1 MEPLTHHEIFRL
13 VEPFSRIGRQVDL
26 ASSNRA
32 QRVLVFKPVD
42 LRCELQ
48 ADANWNDVLRLECP
62 PSGAFLLERKVRHP
76 SGLAAR
82 LESRGPQVAELL
94 TLTQSVAAQDLF
106 RESDGYLLAYS
117 YSMNTQLSGKPKMAE
132 SPFQAMNLRRVEV
145 RLNSLT
151 LTLKMPT
158 VQGYPA
164 DLVLTSDDALELPD
178 DLLEVIGRDWGRLLQ
193 RRSGWHTTLE
203 IRGKEPERSRTAE
216 SQVELACRHLAKTLA
231 QAPANFHRLHA
242 HARWRIAA
250 RRTIPL
256 VSMFALVG
264 GALAVP
270 YLLTDPDSV
279 LRMLILNLPPVL
291 LVIGLCMRDIPSFEL
306 PHAPRRMSN
315 SSWHKPP
322 GTSAV

>member
-1 MEPLTHHEIFRL
+1 MEPLTHHEILRL
-13 VEPFSRIGRQVDL
+13 AEPFSRIGRQVDL

-32 QRVLVFKPVD
+32 QRLLVFKTVD

-48 ADANWNDVLRLECP
+48 TDANWSDALRLECLP
-62 PSGAFLLERKVRHP
+62 TGGFLLERKVSHP
-76 SGLAAR
+76 SGLAAK
-82 LESRGPQVAELL
+82 LESRGPTVAELL
-94 TLTQSVAAQDLF
+94 TLTQSVAADDLF
-106 RESDGYLLAYS
+106 RKSNGYLLAYS
-117 YSMNTQLSGKPKMAE
+117 YSMNTKPAADPE
-132 SPFQAMNLRRVEV
+132 TDTTPLRAMNLRRVEV

-203 IRGKEPERSRTAE
+203 IHGKEPERSRGAE
-216 SQVELACRHLAKTLA
+216 SQVELACSHLASTLA
-231 QAPANFHRLHA
+231 QPPANFHRLHA
-242 HARWRIAA
+242 RARWQIAA
-250 RRTIPL
+250 RRTIPVVTML
-256 VSMFALVG
+256 ALVG
-264 GALAVP
+264 GALTVP

-306 PHAPRRMSN
+306 PRAPRRLSGL
-315 SSWHKPP
+315 SWRKTS
-322 GTSAV
+322 GTGAL